1 MSLILYYSNYCEHSK
16 KVIQSVA
23 NDELSK
29 DIHFISIDRRAKEAD
44 GKIYIVLPNGK
55 KIVMP
60 PNITKVPALLLLKDN
75 YKVLYGDEI
84 SGYINQKKQVTTQQV
99 TYNNMEPM
107 AFSFGGGGG
116 GGFGIASDQYS
127 FIESSAEELSAKG
140 DGGMKQ
146 MHNYVDLSYAD
157 KITTPTEDY
166 ESGRMGAGDISMEQM
181 QQQRNAE
188 MSNVQY
194 RT

>member
-84 SGYINQKKQVTTQQV
+84 SSYINQKKQVTTQQV

-107 AFSFGGGGG
+107 AFSFGGGG

-146 MHNYVDLSYAD
+146 MHNYVDLSYTD

-166 ESGRMGAGDISMEQM
+166 ESGRMGAGDVSVEQM

-188 MSNVQY
+188 MNNVQY

>member
-60 PNITKVPALLLLKDN
+60 SNITKVPALLLLKDN

-84 SGYINQKKQVTTQQV
+84 SSYINQKKQVTTQQV
-99 TYNNMEPM
+99 TYNNMEPT
-107 AFSFGGGGG
+107 AFSFGGGG
-116 GGFGIASDQYS
+116 GGFGIASDQDS

-140 DGGMKQ
+140 EGGMKQ

-181 QQQRNAE
+181 QQDRNAE